1 MIVCQC
7 KGITERQIRRAVR
20 NGANGR
26 NEVILA
32 CTAGSNCGGCV
43 PMIDSIIEAEN
54 DRTRVPSILVLRE
67 AAAG

>member
-7 KGITERQIRRAVR
+7 KGVTDRQIRRAVR
-20 NGANGR
+20 DGANGR

-43 PMIDSIIEAEN
+43 PMIDSIIETEN
-54 DRTRVPSILVLRE
+54 DRANGSSLLTMHE
-67 AAAG
+67 AATG